1 MSLSFKYTFC
11 LEVFANFGG
20 VAKRFMVASKRHRD
34 WSLALITVLVNS
46 FGLGLQMVGVYG
58 KPVVDKPSQ

>member
-1 MSLSFKYTFC
+1 
-11 LEVFANFGG
+11 
-20 VAKRFMVASKRHRD
+20 MVASKTHRD
-34 WSLALITVLVNS
+34 WSLALITILVNS